1 MRKVTVNITEN
12 EKANILPSQA
22 RTGKSATSPSS
33 AVWQDICC
41 NKSHSISYQEVNREL
56 ANHVE
61 STAAPQQTAKLA
73 RQVNGVTDVINNLH
87 LQAERAPMRSL
98 PLRPAR

>member
-33 AVWQDICC
+33 AVWQDTCC
-41 NKSHSISYQEVNREL
+41 NKFHRTSY
-56 ANHVE
+56 
-61 STAAPQQTAKLA
+61 
-73 RQVNGVTDVINNLH
+73 
-87 LQAERAPMRSL
+87 
-98 PLRPAR
+98 